1 MIGKDIKE
9 IMDFLYKEKKMW
21 RALKKYIHA
30 DYFNQSEDLKDL
42 YDFLVKWFN
51 QTHKKEAQW
60 TSTAI
65 EFISKKRKQRGAST
79 TFGKHNLENL
89 MSRLL
94 NLIEDFLAFQNYTAS
109 PIHKHLAITKYARKN
124 NLDRLFKKQL
134 RKTKNEL
141 KKYPHFSLERSFLEH
156 EIVHLE
162 YQFFHHEKRTD
173 KNNLQLFSNQIDTN
187 FLITRLKCSCNLL
200 SHQQVAKEAYQDYWI
215 NAVIAYL
222 EEDNRYDQQEGLV
235 KIYYYCY
242 KLLSQQSLPTGI
254 TPLQLLKQYLHQNE
268 AYVSKEELR
277 NIYMIIINFLIPQLN
292 YQSDVSTYPMYR
304 DQIIEWTDKILE
316 TYKPAAPIDFS
327 HTIYNAVAVVLKV
340 KMKTEKE
347 YQQVADFINNK
358 IAYIPKQHQR
368 TFKSY
373 NLGFMHFKRG
383 EFLIDQQIEF
393 NTKGKIG
400 QELSSSSA
408 YAIKI
413 GYQQAKSAYE
423 KAIKELVKYH
433 FFEDVPRQLMARTAL
448 LRIYYDM
455 PDKGDLKKATEEMN
469 NYLTSA
475 AVKNLSEGKFLV
487 FQYFNMVIE
496 RLQELKISLDKSK
509 ASNQTADNQK
519 KYDDLKT
526 FITENT
532 ALLSYRQ
539 WLSQRLNAI
548 WVIKK

>member
-1 MIGKDIKE
+1 MTGKDIKE
-9 IMDFLYKEKKMW
+9 IMDFLYKEKKKW

-51 QTHKKEAQW
+51 QTHKKEANW
-60 TSTAI
+60 TSNAI
-65 EFISKKRKQRGAST
+65 QFIIKKRQQRGAPT
-79 TFGKHNLENL
+79 TFSKNNLENL

-94 NLIEDFLAFQNYTAS
+94 HLIEDFLAFQDFTAS
-109 PIHKHLAITKYARKN
+109 PIHKNLAVTKYARKN

-141 KKYPHFSLERSFLEH
+141 KKYPHFSLDRSFLEH
-156 EIVHLE
+156 EIVQLE
-162 YQFFHHEKRTD
+162 YQFFHHEKRIS

-200 SHQQVAKEAYQDYWI
+200 SHQQVAKEAYQDNWI
-215 NAVIAYL
+215 SAVISYL
-222 EEDNRYDQQEGLV
+222 EEDNRYDNQEGLV

-242 KLLSQQSLPTGI
+242 KLLSQQPLPTGT
-254 TPLQLLKQYLHQNE
+254 TPLQLLKQYIHKNE
-268 AYVSKEELR
+268 AHINKEELR

-292 YQSDVSTYPMYR
+292 YQRDVSTYPMYR
-304 DQIIEWTDKILE
+304 DQIIEWTDKILKI
-316 TYKPAAPIDFS
+316 YKPSDPIDFS

-358 IAYIPKQHQR
+358 IAYIPKQHQHA
-368 TFKSY
+368 FKSY
-373 NLGFMHFKRG
+373 NLGFMHYKRG
-383 EFLIDQQIEF
+383 EFLIDQQITF

-400 QELSSSSA
+400 KALSSSSA

-423 KAIKELVKYH
+423 KAIKELVKYD

-455 PDKGDLKKATEEMN
+455 PDKEDLKKATEEMN
-469 NYLTSA
+469 IYLASN

-487 FQYFNMVIE
+487 FKHFNMVIE
-496 RLQELKISLDKSK
+496 CLQEFKTDLIESK
-509 ASNQTADNQK
+509 DRNQITESQK
-519 KYDDLKT
+519 KYDDLKKL
-526 FITENT
+526 IAENT
-532 ALLSYRQ
+532 ALLSYRR

-548 WVIKK
+548 WVMKR